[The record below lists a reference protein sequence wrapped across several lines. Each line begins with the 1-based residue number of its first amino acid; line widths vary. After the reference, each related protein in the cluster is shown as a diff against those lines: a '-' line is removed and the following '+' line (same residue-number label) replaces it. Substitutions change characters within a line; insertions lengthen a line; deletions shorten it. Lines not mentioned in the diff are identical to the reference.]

1 MELQFN
7 LELVET
13 YKSNSQ
19 KACILTEDW
28 VYRQS
33 Y

>member
-1 MELQFN
+1 MNLQFN

-19 KACILTEDW
+19 KARILTEDW
-28 VYRQS
+28 VYR
-33 Y
+33 